1 MERKFTK
8 RNTQQG
14 TTTVEFAF
22 VGFLLFFIL
31 FGLIEVAR
39 LIFVMNSLVEVTRRA
54 ARVAV
59 VCPVDHTDIK
69 KIGTFNSP
77 AGSDQ
82 SRYLKNLSTSNFNL
96 EYLNE
101 FGATTTTF
109 SDIDY
114 VRFRISNYQH
124 QMLIPGLNITI
135 NSQSFSTTIPVESLG
150 YIPETNTRECFG
162 TA

>member
-1 MERKFTK
+1 MKRIFTK

-22 VGFLLFFIL
+22 VGFLLFLIL

-39 LIFVMNSLVEVTRRA
+39 VMFVMNSLVEVTRRA

-59 VCPVDHTDIK
+59 VCPVDHIDIK

-77 AGSDQ
+77 AGSDR
-82 SRYLKNLSTSNFNL
+82 SRYLQNLSTANFSL
-96 EYLNE
+96 EYLNQ
-101 FGATTTTF
+101 FGAATTTF

-114 VRFRISNYQH
+114 VRFSISNYQH

-135 NSQSFSTTIPVESLG
+135 NSQSFSTTMPVESLG
-150 YIPETNTRECFG
+150 YVPEINARECFG

>member
-1 MERKFTK
+1 MKRIFTK

-22 VGFLLFFIL
+22 VGFLLFLIL

-39 LIFVMNSLVEVTRRA
+39 VMFVMNSLVEVTRRA

-59 VCPVDHTDIK
+59 VCPVDHIDIK

-77 AGSDQ
+77 AGSDR
-82 SRYLKNLSTSNFNL
+82 SRYLQNLSTANFSL
-96 EYLNE
+96 EYLNQ
-101 FGATTTTF
+101 FGAATTTF

-114 VRFRISNYQH
+114 VRFSISNYQH

-135 NSQSFSTTIPVESLG
+135 NSQSFSTTMPVESLG
-150 YIPETNTRECFG
+150 YVPELNARECFG